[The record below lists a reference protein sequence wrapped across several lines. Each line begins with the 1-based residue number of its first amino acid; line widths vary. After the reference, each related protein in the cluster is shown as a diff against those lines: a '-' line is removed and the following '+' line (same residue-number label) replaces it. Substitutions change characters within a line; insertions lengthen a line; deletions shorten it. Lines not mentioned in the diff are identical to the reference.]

1 MTFLVTGGAGF
12 IGSHLCSFLLAQG
25 ASVVAI
31 DNLQTGALENVSD
44 CLKNSHFEFIQAD
57 VKDAEVMRSI
67 FPKVDFIFHL
77 AAPVG
82 VKFILHN
89 PVTTILDSVKG
100 TERVLTLA
108 LEFQKP
114 VLLASTSE
122 VYGKH
127 LDLLDPSGISRLKED
142 DYRIE
147 GTSTN
152 HRWAYANVKSLTE
165 FLAFAFMRE
174 HGLKVI
180 ITRFFNTAGPRQK
193 SDYGM
198 VIPNF
203 IQAGLQGKALEI
215 YGTGEQKRSFI
226 HIQDTIRAL
235 WTLIHTEAAYGQVY
249 NIGSPE
255 EITIKALAERV
266 RILTGGKSPI
276 QNLSYEEAYGTGF
289 EEMNRRTADISRLQK
304 MTGFELEFS
313 LDDILQDVLQYESER
328 LKNAHDSAQ

>member
-12 IGSHLCSFLLAQG
+12 IGSHLCGFLLEQG
-25 ASVVAI
+25 AGVIAI
-31 DNLQTGALENVSD
+31 DNLQTGSLDNIEAF
-44 CLKNSHFEFIQAD
+44 KNHPNFQFIQAD
-57 VKDAEVMRSI
+57 IKEYEIMEST

-82 VKFILHN
+82 VKFILNN

-100 TERVLTLA
+100 TEAVLTLA
-108 LEFQKP
+108 LKYNKP

-127 LDLLDPSGISRLKED
+127 LDLLDAAGTSRLKED

-147 GTSTN
+147 GTTRN

-180 ITRFFNTAGPRQK
+180 ITRFFNTAGARQK
-193 SDYGM
+193 SEYGM

-203 IQAGLQGKALEI
+203 IQSGLRGLPIEI
-215 YGTGEQKRSFI
+215 YGTGEQRRSFI
-226 HIQDTIRAL
+226 HIQDTIQAL
-235 WTLIHTEAAYGQVY
+235 WALVNTDAAYGQVF
-249 NIGSPE
+249 NIGSPD
-255 EITIKALAERV
+255 EISIKDLAEKIRV
-266 RILTGGKSPI
+266 LTGSKSSI
-276 QNLSYEEAYGTGF
+276 RNLSYEEAYGTGF
-289 EEMNRRTADISRLQK
+289 EEMNRRTADISRLRTV
-304 MTGFELEFS
+304 TGFRLEHT
-313 LDDILQDVLQYESER
+313 LDDILKDVILYESER
-328 LKNAHDSAQ
+328 IKDSRDVGA